1 MVAICNKATVS
12 YWITQQL
19 VVFSEF
25 QCFPNSGSCTC
36 LQSVHQG
43 MAEATKLFHLLRVLA
58 PSHNPHM
65 PGRGQQG
72 HPQTLMSSSVETK
85 EQWRERYNGNLKRW
99 LVLLL
104 YTMAEIYSSNNNQM
118 VQIRNNFLVSFFFG
132 QDHCLITW
140 ETQKIRLMQPTLFRR
155 LVFYIDTA
163 SMRGHN

>member
-1 MVAICNKATVS
+1 MISSYRDTQMVFLVQILKKESFLLNLSCDQMVPICNEATVN

-43 MAEATKLFHLLRVLA
+43 MAQATKLFHLLRVLA
-58 PSHNPHM
+58 PAHNPHM

-85 EQWRERYNGNLKRW
+85 EQWRERYNGNLNRW

-104 YTMAEIYSSNNNQM
+104 FTMAEIYSSNNNQM
-118 VQIRNNFLVSFFFG
+118 VHIRK
-132 QDHCLITW
+132 
-140 ETQKIRLMQPTLFRR
+140 KI
-155 LVFYIDTA
+155 LVFH
-163 SMRGHN
+163 RFFC

>member
-1 MVAICNKATVS
+1 M
-12 YWITQQL
+12 TQQL

-58 PSHNPHM
+58 PPHNPHM

-85 EQWRERYNGNLKRW
+85 EQWRERYNGNLNRG

-104 YTMAEIYSSNNNQM
+104 FTM
-118 VQIRNNFLVSFFFG
+118 VHIRKKILVFHRFFVG
-132 QDHCLITW
+132 QDHW
-140 ETQKIRLMQPTLFRR
+140 PNHFWDSQKIRLMQPTLFRR
-155 LVFYIDTA
+155 LVFYWYGIDA
-163 SMRGHN
+163 KS